1 MQTHH
6 HTYTCRKKKGIKC
19 QFNAPWPPSDKTCII
34 SGGDIDKDK
43 LKESKKILDK
53 VLTEISNR
61 ADLFDVIL
69 QDILKACQL
78 SEKEYNVALKIMQ
91 KKVSVIYKRRP
102 VEKDIS
108 PYNTVIL
115 SLDSSNVIVL
125 KKELGKM
132 RKITHPCVMLYHKVR
147 L

>member
-1 MQTHH
+1 M
-6 HTYTCRKKKGIKC
+6 
-19 QFNAPWPPSDKTCII
+19 
-34 SGGDIDKDK
+34 
-43 LKESKKILDK
+43 
-53 VLTEISNR
+53 
-61 ADLFDVIL
+61 LFFDTF
-69 QDILKACQL
+69 Q
-78 SEKEYNVALKIMQ
+78 YNVALKIMQ

-102 VEKDIS
+102 LEKDIS

-132 RKITHPCVMLYHKVR
+132 RKRTQPCVMRYHKVR